1 MKKLSLN
8 LLFFILLS
16 SCSQQAGFQ
25 SLSSL
30 SENNL
35 FSSGKETSKKLS
47 MDQKEVES
55 FQLRSHQTSVD
66 FLVMPDSSKS
76 MLHRLENLGPS
87 LSDLLYVISDYDW
100 QMGLSSVDHGDYK
113 PKFRYQADWREHVSQ
128 GRGHFG
134 TLMNLENGS
143 RFLSEKI
150 LNPRMPDYENVFLHS
165 LSHISKINC
174 SRPPFCSN
182 PVEQPLRSLKS
193 AIERA
198 FLDNRAL
205 FRSSSE
211 YFISILATNEGERK
225 EDSKRATTAEEV
237 ISAFNRQFQNSNK
250 QFLHYSIV
258 ISDEDCLRKE
268 KKQNLSAGISYASI
282 ELSKKTAG
290 TGAVMSLCNENYG
303 SGLRTISQHIKNK
316 VENSFF
322 LKKTPVPDSVE
333 LHFSK
338 GPQVSWSLRG
348 REILFDDKNF
358 ENIEGTV
365 SYQALK

>member
-1 MKKLSLN
+1 MKKLSLI

-16 SCSQQAGFQ
+16 SCFQESGFQ

-30 SENNL
+30 PENNL
-35 FSSGKETSKKLS
+35 LYRKEPSKNIS
-47 MDQKEVES
+47 MNQKEMES
-55 FQLRSHQTSVD
+55 FQLRSHQASID
-66 FLVMPDSSKS
+66 FLVLPDSSQS
-76 MLHRLENLGPS
+76 MFHRLKNLGQS

-100 QMGLSSVDHGDYK
+100 QIGFSSVDHGDYN

-143 RFLSEKI
+143 HLLSEKI
-150 LNPRMPDYENVFLHS
+150 LNSGMPNYENVFLHS

-174 SRPPFCSN
+174 KRPPFCST

-211 YFISILATNEGERK
+211 YFISILATNEDERK
-225 EDSKRATTAEEV
+225 EDSKRATAAEEV
-237 ISAFNRQFQNSNK
+237 ISAFNRQFRNSNK

-258 ISDEDCLRKE
+258 ISNEDCLRKE
-268 KKQNLSAGISYASI
+268 KKQNLSASISYASI
-282 ELSKKTAG
+282 ELSKQT
-290 TGAVMSLCNENYG
+290 TGAVMSLCNENYR

-338 GPQVSWSLRG
+338 GPQVSWNLRG
-348 REILFDDKNF
+348 REILFDNKNF

>member
-16 SCSQQAGFQ
+16 SCSQETGFQ

-30 SENNL
+30 SENKLLSRIELSKNL
-35 FSSGKETSKKLS
+35 ST
-47 MDQKEVES
+47 DQEEVES
-55 FQLRSHQTSVD
+55 FQLKSHQASID
-66 FLVMPDSSKS
+66 FLVMPDSSQS
-76 MLHRLENLGPS
+76 MFHRLKNLGPS
-87 LSDLLYVISDYDW
+87 LSDLLYVISDYNW
-100 QMGLSSVDHGDYK
+100 QMGLSSVNHGDYK
-113 PKFRYQADWREHVSQ
+113 PEFRYQADWREHVPQ
-128 GRGHFG
+128 GKGHFG

-150 LNPRMPDYENVFLHS
+150 LNPRMPNYENVFLHS

-174 SRPPFCSN
+174 NRPPFCSN

-205 FRSSSE
+205 FRSSSK
-211 YFISILATNEGERK
+211 YFISILATNEAERK

-237 ISAFNRQFQNSNK
+237 ISAFNKQFQNSNK

-258 ISDEDCLRKE
+258 ISDEACLIKE
-268 KKQNLSAGISYASI
+268 KEQNISASISYASI
-282 ELSKKTAG
+282 ELSKQTAG
-290 TGAVMSLCNENYG
+290 TGAIMSLCSENYG
-303 SGLRTISQHIKNK
+303 AGLRTISQHIKNK

-322 LKKTPVPDSVE
+322 LKKNPVPDSVE
-333 LHFSK
+333 LYFSK

-348 REILFDDKNF
+348 REILFDNKNF

-365 SYQALK
+365 SYQVLK